1 VDLAASD
8 REAPVSEELKGHRRM
23 LSDIIQYALVHRAQ
37 LAKFTVVGFLVF
49 GVYVGCFHFFYRVMG
64 LDYKLA
70 VSLAYVIG
78 VACHF
83 LLHRF
88 FTFGAAEQDLVH
100 HTWKYLLMLGLN
112 YAVSLGV
119 VWIVVEVVKIS
130 PYFGLVAS
138 TGITAGISFFMMKHF
153 VFDEGSAA

>member
-1 VDLAASD
+1 
-8 REAPVSEELKGHRRM
+8 M
-23 LSDIIQYALVHRAQ
+23 LRHIIQYALAHRAQ

-49 GVYVGCFHFFYRVMG
+49 GIYVGCFHVFYRIVG
-64 LDYKLA
+64 LDYKVA
-70 VSLAYVIG
+70 VSLWYVVA

-112 YAVSLGV
+112 YGVSLGV
-119 VWIVVEVVKIS
+119 VWIAVEVVRIS

-138 TGITAGISFFMMKHF
+138 TGVTAGISFFMMKHF
-153 VFDEGSAA
+153 VFDEGSPA